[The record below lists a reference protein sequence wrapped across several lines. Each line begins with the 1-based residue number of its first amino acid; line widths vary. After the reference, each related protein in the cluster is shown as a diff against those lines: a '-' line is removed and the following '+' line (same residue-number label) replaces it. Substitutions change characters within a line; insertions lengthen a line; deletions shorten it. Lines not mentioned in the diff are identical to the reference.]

1 MVNYRISYDE
11 KKKYFRSFS
20 KTYPKYDY
28 LNNKEKIV
36 MNPIGCH
43 DGQRKLL
50 YSEIE
55 FYTELSKSYNLNE
68 ILVVYVGSGHGIHQ
82 PLIFDMFPELDFFMC
97 DPSKFDFNHKLI
109 YDKTRFYFLKDYY
122 TNQSYKIVEQFNK
135 KNKKIAF
142 ICDIREDTDELDVF
156 NNMKSQQKWCIQLNS
171 IAYLLK
177 FRLPLINK
185 GFKYEYFNYSISL
198 NIKNKVII
206 KKFRKPGFKYL
217 TGKVLI
223 QIYAPLM
230 STESRLLYIRKSS
243 NEKFK
248 FENYDIEKYNM
259 NCYYF
264 NLYDRYKIYS
274 YKESNKLPQH
284 ILGFDNGYES
294 VTEYYIIYHYIK
306 EYLKEEPTIK
316 KIIEII
322 FLKITNNSQKYHKY
336 YKYSRIESCCLKIID
351 KKIKKYYK
359 IIYKYLDVL
368 KLNIKNNNIEKIFI
382 LLSQLY
388 NKKMFIRLDQAK
400 KYIITIKSS
409 LKEQQEYFNKGTILE
424 TNDYIYQYNMAEIYL
439 KSIDSYYSKL
449 IKLINML
456 STISNIN
463 KLLNNNIKLPMQP
476 DNINKILHEN
486 QQKKIKAY
494 KKNVPKTKN
503 NYFKIRNNNNNNNKN
518 KLEDIK
524 KILLKL

>member
-36 MNPIGCH
+36 MNPVGCH

-55 FYTELSKSYNLNE
+55 FYTELSKFYNLNE
-68 ILVVYVGSGHGIHQ
+68 ILVVYVGSGQGIHE
-82 PLIFDMFPELDFFMC
+82 PIIFDMFPELDFFMC

-122 TNQSYKIVEQFNK
+122 TDQSYKIVEQFNK

-142 ICDIREDTDELDVF
+142 ICDIREDNNELDVF
-156 NNMKSQQKWCIQLNS
+156 NNMKSQQKWTIQLDS

-185 GFKYEYFNYSISL
+185 GFKYEYFNYPISL
-198 NIKNKVII
+198 NIKNKIII

-217 TGKVLI
+217 TGKVLT
-223 QIYAPLM
+223 QIYTPLM

-322 FLKITNNSQKYHKY
+322 FLKITNKLYKY
-336 YKYSRIESCCLKIID
+336 YKTNQFVLCCFKTIN
-351 KKIKKYYK
+351 KKIKKYYET
-359 IIYKYLDVL
+359 IYKYINLL
-368 KLNIKNNNIEKIFI
+368 KLNIKNNKIDKLYI

-388 NKKMFIRLDQAK
+388 DKKFFIKLNQVK
-400 KYIITIKSS
+400 KYIIIIKSS
-409 LKEQQEYFNKGTILE
+409 LKEQQEYFNKGTILA
-424 TNDYIYQYNMAEIYL
+424 TKHYINQYNSAEFYL
-439 KSIDSYYSKL
+439 KNIDKFYSKL

-456 STISNIN
+456 STISNID
-463 KLLNNNIKLPMQP
+463 KLLNNNIKLPLQP

-486 QQKKIKAY
+486 QQKKIKEY
-494 KKNVPKTKN
+494 KKNIPKTKD
-503 NYFKIRNNNNNNNKN
+503 NYFKIRNNYNNNINKD
-518 KLEDIK
+518 KLEDFK